1 MMFKVVAF
9 SVVLLLCFHKTL
21 GVRMSF
27 DNGNFDASWSYS
39 RDFDELYFEVNAKT
53 SGWVGFGFTFT
64 PENMSNYDVV
74 IGGQTEW
81 GQSYFYV
88 SVVSSFF
95 FLKFLDYKDSK
106 CAQKF
111 RKLKKCAT
119 LR

>member
-39 RDFDELYFEVNAKT
+39 QDFDEFYFEVNAKT

-74 IGGQTEW
+74 IGGQTDW

-95 FLKFLDYKDSK
+95 FSQILRLK
-106 CAQKF
+106 
-111 RKLKKCAT
+111 R
-119 LR
+119 